1 MTTTDALKQ
10 LKVIKDKAEAK
21 LENFR
26 GDGVFR
32 DCAEALDVAITLLK
46 EKAAKERDAT
56 IEIGVVLTAYIR
68 TSYEDYTHVYKNVP
82 IVVPDDGNEWHV
94 AGEAWRKKNDKTN

>member
-1 MTTTDALKQ
+1 MTTADALQQ
-10 LKVIKDKAEAK
+10 LKALRDEAETNMG
-21 LENFR
+21 NFR
-26 GDGVFR
+26 DYT
-32 DCAEALDVAITLLK
+32 EALEVAITLLE

-56 IEIGVVLTAYIR
+56 IKIGVVLTAYIR

-94 AGEAWRKKNDKTN
+94 AGEAWRKK